1 MVLLVGATGR
11 LGSRIA
17 RELLASRTPLR
28 VLCRRMSGHAVLR
41 RMGADVR
48 FGDLRDQAS
57 VDAACEGID
66 TVLST
71 ASAVSRGGD
80 DTVDAVDDAGTR
92 RLFDRAASRGV
103 TRIVSVSA
111 MGATPSSPVPLL
123 AAKGALDKR
132 GDAARPAA
140 ATVCASRSPTPE
152 SASLNKSWNAFLR
165 PSNKL
170 ILR

>member
-48 FGDLRDQAS
+48 FGDLRDPAS

-66 TVLST
+66 AVLCT

-80 DTVDAVDDAGTR
+80 DTIDAVDDDGTR
-92 RLFDRAASRGV
+92 RLFEKIGRAHV
-103 TRIVSVSA
+103 
-111 MGATPSSPVPLL
+111 
-123 AAKGALDKR
+123 
-132 GDAARPAA
+132 
-140 ATVCASRSPTPE
+140 
-152 SASLNKSWNAFLR
+152 
-165 PSNKL
+165 
-170 ILR
+170 